1 MITTTKPGNRY
12 MYLCSFTAA
21 LGGLLFGFDTA
32 VISGT
37 IPFITEYFHLSDS
50 MLGWAV
56 SSAMIGCIIGS
67 MTVGRPGDKF
77 GRKLMLKILALFFIL
92 SSAGSALSTS
102 LSMLVI
108 YRFIGGLAIGGSS
121 VLAPLYISEIS
132 PAKIR
137 GRLVGINQL
146 AIVTGILCAFF
157 SNYILIDTGAN
168 NWRWMFMAGTV
179 PAIAFFVLLFF
190 ISSSPR
196 WLVIAGKPEH
206 ARNVIRRI
214 NPYENV
220 DVMLNEI
227 ENSIKKDVVKMKISA
242 LFRKPYLHIVL
253 IGIGVMMFAALT
265 GVNTLMYY
273 APTIFQA
280 AGFSNDAA
288 LFQTIFLGTTNLVF
302 TIIGMLLIDKIGRK
316 VLLMSGAIGMALFLA
331 LIFLTLSYSFFN
343 DSYLLIWI
351 LGYQAFFAGTMGV
364 VVWVLVSEMFPNNI
378 RARALSI
385 GSFTN
390 WVFNAL
396 ISYLFPVISG
406 YMGKITG
413 EKQAGVGYVFA
424 FYSLATIIS
433 FFFYRKYLLETK
445 EKSLEDLEKIVL
457 KY

>member
-1 MITTTKPGNRY
+1 MTTSGKPDKRL

-37 IPFITEYFHLSDS
+37 IPFITEFFHLSDA

-56 SSAMIGCIIGS
+56 SSAMVGCIIGS

-77 GRKLMLKILALFFIL
+77 GRKLMLKILALLFII
-92 SSAGSALSTS
+92 SSAGSAMASS
-102 LSMLVI
+102 LTMLVI

-146 AIVTGILCAFF
+146 AIVTGILLAFF
-157 SNYILIDTGAN
+157 SNYLLIDTGEN
-168 NWRWMFMAGTV
+168 NWRWMFLAGAV
-179 PAIAFFVLLFF
+179 PAAAFFVLLFL

-196 WLVIAGKPEH
+196 WLVIAGRADQAKE
-206 ARNVIRRI
+206 VITRL
-214 NPYENV
+214 NPGENA
-220 DVMLNEI
+220 DEI
-227 ENSIKKDVVKMKISA
+227 LSEIKDSIKQEIVQMNISA
-242 LFRKPYLHIVL
+242 LFRKPYRHIVT
-253 IGIGVMMFAALT
+253 IGILIMMFAALT

-280 AGFSNDAA
+280 AGFSSDAA

-302 TIIGMLLIDKIGRK
+302 TIIGMSLIDRIGRK
-316 VLLMSGAIGMALFLA
+316 ALLMAGAIGMTLTLI
-331 LIFLTLSYSFFN
+331 LIFITLTFSVFN
-343 DSYLLIWI
+343 DSFLLAWI

-378 RARALSI
+378 RARALSV

-406 YMGKITG
+406 YLGKLMGD
-413 EKQAGVGYVFA
+413 KQSGVGFVFA
-424 FYSLATIIS
+424 IYALATLVS
-433 FFFYRKYLLETK
+433 YFFYKKYLVETK
-445 EKSLEDLEKIVL
+445 EKSLEELEKIVL

>member
-1 MITTTKPGNRY
+1 MTIKTDKRL

-21 LGGLLFGFDTA
+21 MGGLLFGFDTA

-37 IPFITEYFHLSDS
+37 IPFLIDYFHLSDA

-56 SSAMIGCIIGS
+56 SSAMVGCIIGS

-77 GRKLMLKILALFFIL
+77 GRKLMLKILALLFII
-92 SSAGSALSTS
+92 SSAGSALSGS
-102 LSMLVI
+102 LTMLVI
-108 YRFIGGLAIGGSS
+108 YRFIGGLAIGGAS

-132 PAKIR
+132 PARIR
-137 GRLVGINQL
+137 GRLVGVNQL

-157 SNYILIDTGAN
+157 SNYLLINTGIN
-168 NWRWMFMAGTV
+168 NWRWMFLAGAL
-179 PAIAFFVLLFF
+179 PAAVFFILLFF

-196 WLVIAGKPEH
+196 WLVMAGKPEQ
-206 ARNVIRRI
+206 ARNVISRL
-214 NPYENV
+214 NPG
-220 DVMLNEI
+220 
-227 ENSIKKDVVKMKISA
+227 ENSDEIFKEIRDSINTEIVQMNISA
-242 LFRKPYLHIVL
+242 LFRKPYLRIVL
-253 IGIGVMMFAALT
+253 IGICVMMFAALT

-302 TIIGMLLIDKIGRK
+302 TIIGMLLIDRIGRK
-316 VLLMSGAIGMALFLA
+316 ALLMAGAVGMSLFLI
-331 LIFLTLSYSFFN
+331 LIFLTLTFSLFN
-343 DSYLLIWI
+343 DSFLLVWI
-351 LGYQAFFAGTMGV
+351 LGYQAAFASTMGV

-378 RARALSI
+378 RARALSV

-406 YMGKITG
+406 YLGKVTG
-413 EKQAGVGYVFA
+413 DKQSGVGSVFA
-424 FYSLATIIS
+424 IYALATLIS
-433 FFFYRKYLLETK
+433 YFFYRKYLVETK
-445 EKSLEDLEKIVL
+445 EKSLEELEKIVL

>member
-1 MITTTKPGNRY
+1 MTATGKSNNSY

-21 LGGLLFGFDTA
+21 IGGLLFGFDTA

-37 IPFITEYFHLSDS
+37 IPFITEYFHLSDA

-56 SSAMIGCIIGS
+56 SSAMVGCIIGS
-67 MTVGRPGDKF
+67 MTAGRPGDKY
-77 GRKLMLKILALFFIL
+77 GRKLMLKILAILFVV
-92 SSAGSALSTS
+92 SSVGSALSTS
-102 LSMLVI
+102 VSILVV

-146 AIVTGILCAFF
+146 AIVSGILLAFF
-157 SNYILIDTGAN
+157 SNYLLIDTGEK
-168 NWRWMFMAGTV
+168 NWRWMFMAGAI
-179 PAIAFFVLLFF
+179 PAVAFFILLFF

-196 WLVIAGKPEH
+196 WLVIAGKSEK
-206 ARNVIRRI
+206 AREVISRLNPGENADKMLTEIKSSI
-214 NPYENV
+214 N
-220 DVMLNEI
+220 
-227 ENSIKKDVVKMKISA
+227 SKVVNMSMFT
-242 LFRKPYLHIVL
+242 LFKKPYLRLVL
-253 IGIGVMMFAALT
+253 IGLTVMMFAALT

-280 AGFSNDAA
+280 AGFSSDSA

-316 VLLMSGAIGMALFLA
+316 ALLMTGALAMSVFLA
-331 LIFLTLSYSFFN
+331 LIFMTLKFNFFGISF
-343 DSYLLIWI
+343 LLIWV
-351 LGYQAFFAGTMGV
+351 LGYQAAFASTMGV
-364 VVWVLVSEMFPNNI
+364 VVWVLLSEMFPNNI
-378 RARALSI
+378 RARALSM

-406 YMGKITG
+406 YISSTSGD
-413 EKQAGVGYVFA
+413 KQAGVGFVFA
-424 FYSLATIIS
+424 FYALATLTS
-433 FFFYRKYLLETK
+433 YLFYKKYLVETK
-445 EKSLEDLEKIVL
+445 GKSLEELEKIVL
-457 KY
+457 KQ

>member
-179 PAIAFFVLLFF
+179 P
-190 ISSSPR
+190 
-196 WLVIAGKPEH
+196 
-206 ARNVIRRI
+206 
-214 NPYENV
+214 
-220 DVMLNEI
+220 
-227 ENSIKKDVVKMKISA
+227 
-242 LFRKPYLHIVL
+242 
-253 IGIGVMMFAALT
+253 
-265 GVNTLMYY
+265 
-273 APTIFQA
+273 Q
-280 AGFSNDAA
+280 
-288 LFQTIFLGTTNLVF
+288 
-302 TIIGMLLIDKIGRK
+302 
-316 VLLMSGAIGMALFLA
+316 
-331 LIFLTLSYSFFN
+331 
-343 DSYLLIWI
+343 
-351 LGYQAFFAGTMGV
+351 
-364 VVWVLVSEMFPNNI
+364 
-378 RARALSI
+378 
-385 GSFTN
+385 
-390 WVFNAL
+390 
-396 ISYLFPVISG
+396 
-406 YMGKITG
+406 
-413 EKQAGVGYVFA
+413 
-424 FYSLATIIS
+424 
-433 FFFYRKYLLETK
+433 
-445 EKSLEDLEKIVL
+445 
-457 KY
+457 